1 MSQKKGVDYI
11 AYSSAHARPFTT
23 SLIDETVDKY
33 SSPEYNLNRVQ
44 AAEKA
49 LNSVRDAYGIEWRE
63 LL

>member
-1 MSQKKGVDYI
+1 M
-11 AYSSAHARPFTT
+11 
-23 SLIDETVDKY
+23 IDETVDKY

-44 AAEKA
+44 ATEKA